1 MEKKNGRPAK
11 KIKPEQS
18 VRLKSL
24 LDNEDIKQKQLSAM
38 IPISQQTISKI
49 VQGHAPISNSLA
61 ERIIEL
67 FPQYSLQWLLGYVDD
82 RYMFAEDYAKH
93 MDEITQLFIQNER
106 DKAKYLQRGIEQIA
120 YSCGFEVS
128 YSVGKLTVK
137 PNEELKESGYTES
150 TIELSSFLEDVQA
163 FMTYRL
169 SKAVKRG
176 L

>member
-1 MEKKNGRPAK
+1 MNKKNGRPRK
-11 KIKPEQS
+11 EVKPEHS
-18 VRLKSL
+18 IRLKCL
-24 LDNEDIKQKQLSAM
+24 LDNEDIKQKQLSKM

-49 VQGHAPISNSLA
+49 VQGHQPLTTGLA
-61 ERIIEL
+61 ERIIEK

-93 MDEITQLFIQNER
+93 MDEITQLFIQNDR
-106 DKAKYLQRGIEQIA
+106 DKEKYLKKGIEQIA

-128 YSVGKLTVK
+128 FGVGRLTVK
-137 PNEELKESGYTES
+137 PNEELAESGYTES